1 MFFGEAVFRSR
12 ISFGAAGLSRSL
24 AHWQGK
30 ILDSLGSP
38 CRWFFSGF
46 GAYAFFSMSF
56 VFVAI
61 PLESGCKGT
70 DFFLFC
76 KCFGVFFYL
85 VFLQVVGFNW
95 LLAGYGVI
103 FFACGFSSSFVLTQ
117 KKNETRRKS
126 QGCVCEATAERPDRR
141 AKRNSLRSDSV
152 SPLPPD
158 SSLRLTPLRR
168 GRSFYAKAL
177 RCLRE
182 WLGERNAAILRPEE
196 FFLCTE
202 DEFLR
207 REDKILRTEIFY
219 DCTLIRGIPE
229 AQSI

>member
-1 MFFGEAVFRSR
+1 MVHVVPHDVPHLGVFPPIIYKNKGIKVRQMFFR
-12 ISFGAAGLSRSL
+12 GAQKSSA
-24 AHWQGK
+24 
-30 ILDSLGSP
+30 
-38 CRWFFSGF
+38 
-46 GAYAFFSMSF
+46 
-56 VFVAI
+56 
-61 PLESGCKGT
+61 
-70 DFFLFC
+70 LF
-76 KCFGVFFYL
+76 L
-85 VFLQVVGFNW
+85 VFTL
-95 LLAGYGVI
+95 YGLV
-103 FFACGFSSSFVLTQ
+103 CGFSSSFVLTQ

-141 AKRNSLRSDSV
+141 SKRNSLRSDSV

-196 FFLCTE
+196 FFLRTGDFFLCTE

-207 REDKILRTEIFY
+207 TEIFY
-219 DCTLIRGIPE
+219 GRTLLRFGY
-229 AQSI
+229 S